1 MAVGPVKWRKI
12 MAIALSSLVE
22 EANRFLNVA
31 SFNDYCPNGLQVEGR
46 PQVQKIV
53 SGVTASQALLE
64 AAVEAGA
71 DVLLVHHGYFW
82 KGEDPC
88 ITGARQRRLKTLLRH
103 EISLLAYHLPLDVHP
118 QVGNNVQLARLLG
131 IEVEGDLEPGN
142 PRTVGLVGVL
152 DQAMTLSDFALHVQ
166 QVLGRQPLVVE
177 GPALVRRVGWCTGG
191 GQGFIEQAVAAGVDV
206 FLSGEASEQTFHS
219 ARENGIGFIAAG
231 HHATE
236 RYGVQ
241 ALGEHLARRF
251 ALEHVFIDCPN
262 PF

>member
-1 MAVGPVKWRKI
+1 

-22 EANRFLNVA
+22 EANRFLNAA

-118 QVGNNVQLARLLG
+118 QVGNNVQLARQLG

-152 DQAMTLSDFALHVQ
+152 GQAMTLTDFALRVQ
-166 QVLGRQPLVVE
+166 HVLGRQPLVVE

-241 ALGEHLARRF
+241 ALGEYLARRF
-251 ALEHVFIDCPN
+251 ALEHVFIDSPN